1 MGSHSVMERVV
12 IGRRKRYRWDE
23 VVLFVLLFI
32 FLVCAAA
39 TLGMISYI
47 TYYQNRQFVM
57 IPWYFY
63 FIIITCVLTI
73 IFVFTV
79 WVLYAIQCLLPILVM
94 LFSFILFVLW
104 ITGLVKQSIEL
115 WGPQGSINDYCV
127 RFVYN
132 DAIWAPPGQN
142 RDTWARIQQEG
153 VCNLWKTTFA
163 LELIATFL
171 FLYMIFMSWQVIRS
185 ARYG

>member
-1 MGSHSVMERVV
+1 
-12 IGRRKRYRWDE
+12 
-23 VVLFVLLFI
+23 
-32 FLVCAAA
+32 
-39 TLGMISYI
+39 
-47 TYYQNRQFVM
+47 
-57 IPWYFY
+57 
-63 FIIITCVLTI
+63 
-73 IFVFTV
+73 
-79 WVLYAIQCLLPILVM
+79 M
-94 LFSFILFVLW
+94 LWSFILFVLW

-153 VCNLWKTTFA
+153 ICNMWKTTFA

-171 FLYMIFMSWQVIRS
+171 FLYMIFMSWQVIRT